1 MYNDLFSMLAFTPIL
16 VAGIF
21 LIGFKIEAKK
31 AMPVTLIL
39 LV

>member
-21 LIGFKIEAKK
+21 LIGFKIEAK
-31 AMPVTLIL
+31 AMLWLLLFL